1 MTKSTARRTML
12 GIAGLLLLV
21 LPASARAACSCPAI
35 DEAGFPLG
43 ASNPGPPIF
52 CSYPAI
58 PGGDPN
64 QYFCLYD
71 ANGGGL
77 IQDNN
82 GGACPSSAV
91 GCGGLPPACEANGT
105 LTISPP
111 LKNTPSTKSRGYTFK
126 GTLTSCANFESFAGA
141 KFPITGGSFTMSIKG
156 LLPGGTCVSLSSG
169 MGPKTKAKL
178 TFKFTGIDPKNGKPA
193 TATKATTVVVAGMSD
208 DLYGQTIVSLA
219 IADPK
224 SLFDGRTVTLR
235 LAYDES
241 GFDLFTTCDSKKGL
255 SKLHFGTVLDKD
267 FQWLPFNG
275 PSSFELD

>member
-1 MTKSTARRTML
+1 VTKRSSLHDRPKPCPRDT
-12 GIAGLLLLV
+12 
-21 LPASARAACSCPAI
+21 LPHREFAT
-35 DEAGFPLG
+35 
-43 ASNPGPPIF
+43 
-52 CSYPAI
+52 
-58 PGGDPN
+58 
-64 QYFCLYD
+64 
-71 ANGGGL
+71 
-77 IQDNN
+77 
-82 GGACPSSAV
+82 
-91 GCGGLPPACEANGT
+91 PPARTGRER
-105 LTISPP
+105 
-111 LKNTPSTKSRGYTFK
+111 TPSDDQVK

-169 MGPKTKAKL
+169 MGPKTKAKP
-178 TFKFTGIDPKNGKPA
+178 TFKFTGINPKNGKPA
-193 TATKATTVVVAGMSD
+193 TATKATTVEVAGMSD

-241 GFDLFTTCDSKKGL
+241 GFDLFTTCDSKKGV

-275 PSSFELD
+275 PSSFGLD